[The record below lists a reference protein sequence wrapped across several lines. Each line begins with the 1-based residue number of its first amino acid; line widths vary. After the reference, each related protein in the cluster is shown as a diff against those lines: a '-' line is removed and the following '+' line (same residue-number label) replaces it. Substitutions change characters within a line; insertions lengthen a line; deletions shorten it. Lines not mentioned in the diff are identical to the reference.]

1 MSEGVTGSGGDA
13 ATAQPGAHEPRVVR
27 VGIVDD
33 DTMVRSLLR
42 TIVTARGME
51 VVGEADD
58 GDGAVD
64 LVQRHHPD
72 VLLMDLRM
80 ARMSGVE
87 ATRAVRALPSAPGV
101 VALTSFDTP
110 ATIRDAVAAG
120 VQGFLAKDVGPDELE
135 SALRQVAAGEG
146 ALSPRAARVVLEQAR
161 SEDEGA
167 RRRASARLAALSERE
182 RDVAE
187 RVTRGLSNPEIA
199 RELFLSESTVKT
211 HLNAALTKSGA
222 ANRVQL
228 AVLVTEGSWLT

>member
-1 MSEGVTGSGGDA
+1 MSEETTGRDIGERAMPGDDRSR
-13 ATAQPGAHEPRVVR
+13 PVR

-58 GDGAVD
+58 GDGAVE

-72 VLLMDLRM
+72 VVLMDLRM
-80 ARMSGVE
+80 ARKSGVE
-87 ATRAVRALPSAPGV
+87 ATRAVRGLPDAPGV

-135 SALRQVAAGEG
+135 AALRQVAAGEG
-146 ALSPRAARVVLEQAR
+146 ALSPRAARVVLEQVQ
-161 SEDEGA
+161 SEDEGTQ
-167 RRRASARLAALSERE
+167 RRAATALAALSDRE

-187 RVTRGLSNPEIA
+187 RVAAGLSNPEIA
-199 RELFLSESTVKT
+199 RALFVGESTVKT
-211 HLNAALTKSGA
+211 HLNAALIKTGTI
-222 ANRVQL
+222 NRVQL
-228 AVLVTEGSWLT
+228 AVLVAQAARTS

>member
-1 MSEGVTGSGGDA
+1 MSEETTGRDTGERAMPGDDRSR
-13 ATAQPGAHEPRVVR
+13 PVR

-51 VVGEADD
+51 VGEADD
-58 GDGAVD
+58 GDGAVE

-87 ATRAVRALPSAPGV
+87 ATRAVRGLPDAPGV

-135 SALRQVAAGEG
+135 AALRQVAAGEG
-146 ALSPRAARVVLEQAR
+146 ALSARAARVVLEQVQ
-161 SEDEGA
+161 SEDEGTQH
-167 RRRASARLAALSERE
+167 RAATALAALSDRE

-187 RVTRGLSNPEIA
+187 RVAAGLSNPEIA
-199 RELFLSESTVKT
+199 RALFVGESTVKT
-211 HLNAALTKSGA
+211 HLNAALIKTGTI
-222 ANRVQL
+222 NRVQL
-228 AVLVTEGSWLT
+228 AVLVAQAARTG